1 MDFSLRRNWL
11 RLVIVAA
18 IATML
23 LAMVRTLVQNSPQAS
38 TTSQHTGHLDDRARR
53 RWPVEEREA
62 AHEQQAGLRSSGTKA
77 APSDIKISS
86 LQSMDGQMGKANKEI
101 SSQQD
106 GYLVM
111 DDHIV
116 AHQRG
121 ERKSS
126 LSAVNDTNYW
136 SPKMQLQGGLIP
148 STIHYV
154 WCGRRWFE
162 FKHYLS
168 VVSVIRAIHPDQI
181 IFHYETEPIID
192 QEYYNQ
198 WLGELRKD
206 YPYIKMDPMNDDAVK
221 ICVTDHETR
230 VKMIM
235 RMIDA
240 GGGGMYVSENTWLLS
255 FAPTRRLADMEFAID
270 PTSVDGYVLLRAGVI
285 SDAGDNWSDIIKNS
299 SKYNAKVSSCGPINL
314 IYSGVP
320 QPHCYTVNG
329 GRYKAIYPKDIWELD
344 DPFGRLVR
352 RLFYGSEEI
361 RMPRPCIDEL
371 VPNIA
376 HMVWL
381 GGGRMDYVFYL
392 SVLSVL
398 YVAKVDRLYIHGDK
412 PPAGDLWQKVVREQ
426 TRVTFVIRPI
436 PDSVY
441 GGFIAHYYRPLMSD
455 IIRVELMIRYGGI
468 YTDTDAIWVKPLT
481 QEDRGYDA
489 VATFDWID
497 WSYPFPDIVNFGVS
511 YGKKDAPF
519 WRIFRDSMR
528 TLHNEHPGYTGV
540 SMPYKLLEKYPH
552 LLRIDRRLAVICYKF
567 KCHPIYA
574 ENYHNESW
582 NHMTVNSIPNWRED
596 VNAFHWTHPNPL
608 EYKDEATLRNSTGI
622 FAEIGKNVLRLA
634 GLL

>member
-1 MDFSLRRNWL
+1 M
-11 RLVIVAA
+11 
-18 IATML
+18 
-23 LAMVRTLVQNSPQAS
+23 
-38 TTSQHTGHLDDRARR
+38 
-53 RWPVEEREA
+53 EEREA

-314 IYSGVP
+314 IY
-320 QPHCYTVNG
+320 
-329 GRYKAIYPKDIWELD
+329 R
-344 DPFGRLVR
+344 
-352 RLFYGSEEI
+352 
-361 RMPRPCIDEL
+361 
-371 VPNIA
+371 
-376 HMVWL
+376 
-381 GGGRMDYVFYL
+381 
-392 SVLSVL
+392 
-398 YVAKVDRLYIHGDK
+398 
-412 PPAGDLWQKVVREQ
+412 
-426 TRVTFVIRPI
+426 
-436 PDSVY
+436 
-441 GGFIAHYYRPLMSD
+441 
-455 IIRVELMIRYGGI
+455 
-468 YTDTDAIWVKPLT
+468 
-481 QEDRGYDA
+481 
-489 VATFDWID
+489 
-497 WSYPFPDIVNFGVS
+497 
-511 YGKKDAPF
+511 
-519 WRIFRDSMR
+519 
-528 TLHNEHPGYTGV
+528 
-540 SMPYKLLEKYPH
+540 
-552 LLRIDRRLAVICYKF
+552 
-567 KCHPIYA
+567 
-574 ENYHNESW
+574 
-582 NHMTVNSIPNWRED
+582 
-596 VNAFHWTHPNPL
+596 
-608 EYKDEATLRNSTGI
+608 
-622 FAEIGKNVLRLA
+622 
-634 GLL
+634 